1 MVNRVSPMNECRQ
14 PYLISLLKD
23 ILMIWVSRK
32 KLVLICVLAGSAALP
47 SGRQERGSPVDK
59 VGRKLYFQSQDQLPP
74 QGWLWTRS
82 RAGSSRLPQA
92 SNGWEGSCTGLASS
106 DRPGVLGGRGRVPVP
121 GALKG
126 FHAVHQVKSCSPRSA
141 STLLPTNCCWTSLS
155 GIKIR
160 KRCSL

>member
-1 MVNRVSPMNECRQ
+1 MSPMNECRQ
-14 PYLISLLKD
+14 PYLISVLKD

-32 KLVLICVLAGSAALP
+32 KTRFNLRTCRFCCTAKWKTRAGLS
-47 SGRQERGSPVDK
+47 SGQSREK
-59 VGRKLYFQSQDQLPP
+59 IISQDQLPP

-82 RAGSSRLPQA
+82 RAGASRLPQA
-92 SNGWEGSCTGLASS
+92 SNGWEGPCEGLASS

-141 STLLPTNCCWTSLS
+141 STLLPTNCCWTGLS